1 MTSSG
6 NRWLWIAAAV
16 AAGGGLSCAKK
27 PEPPAQ
33 AAAPTPAAAPAAR
46 RVRGVTDGEILLG
59 MVASFTGSNKERG
72 RSMRTGWEMALA
84 GANEAGGVNGRK
96 LRLLALD
103 DGYDPKR
110 TPPAMKDLVEAQGV
124 FAIVGNVGTATS
136 EAVIPYCM
144 DKKVIFYGA
153 LSGGDGLRKT
163 PPDRYVFNFR
173 ASLRQEGQAAVKYLV
188 QVRRVKPK
196 RIAVLVQQ
204 DDFGESGWR
213 GAARQLVSY
222 GVKEKDILKLGYPRN
237 TADVSQA
244 LAQLKKRA
252 KAYDAVVMV
261 ATYKPAA
268 TFVRRGKDAGL
279 KLFYISVS
287 ADSNGLAEDLVQS
300 GKRYTQGV
308 GITQV
313 VPIPTSQATAIIK
326 YRQALEKQAPG
337 EKPGSTTLEAW
348 IGAQIFLEALKRA
361 GRDLDT
367 EALVAAL
374 EGIRDWDIGIGAPI
388 SFSPTDHQG
397 VHKVWGWLLQPD
409 GTFKQIDLE

>member
-1 MTSSG
+1 MTPSSG
-6 NRWLWIAAAV
+6 KRWIGIAVVAV
-16 AAGGGLSCAKK
+16 ATGVGLSCKK
-27 PEPPAQ
+27 AEPPA
-33 AAAPTPAAAPAAR
+33 APAAAPAPAVPK
-46 RVRGVTDGEILLG
+46 VRGVTDGEILLG

-72 RSMRTGWEMALA
+72 RSMRTGWEAALA
-84 GANEAGGVNGRK
+84 AANEAGGIDGRK

-103 DGYDPKR
+103 DGYDPAR
-110 TPPAMKDLVEAQGV
+110 TLAPMKDLVETQGV

-136 EAVIPYCM
+136 AVAAPYCM
-144 DKKVIFYGA
+144 EKKVVFYGA

-173 ASLRQEGQAAVKYLV
+173 ASLRREGEAAVKYLV
-188 QVRRVKPK
+188 QVRRVKPR

-213 GAARQLVSY
+213 GAAQQLVAY
-222 GVKEKDILKLGYPRN
+222 GVKERDILKLGYPRN
-237 TADVSQA
+237 TADISEA
-244 LAQLKKRA
+244 LARLRKRA

-268 TFVRRGKDAGL
+268 TFVRRGKDARL

-287 ADSNGLAEDLVQS
+287 ADSNGMAEDLVQS
-300 GKRYTQGV
+300 GKRYTQAV

-313 VPIPTSQATAIIK
+313 VPVPTSQATAVMK
-326 YRQALEKQAPG
+326 YRQALEKQSPG

-348 IGAQIFLEALKRA
+348 IGAQIFLEGLKRA

-367 EALVAAL
+367 EKLVAAL
-374 EGIRDWDIGIGAPI
+374 EGIHDWDIGIGAPI

-397 VHKVWGWLLQPD
+397 SEKVWGWLLQPD
-409 GTFKQIDLE
+409 GTFKQVDLE